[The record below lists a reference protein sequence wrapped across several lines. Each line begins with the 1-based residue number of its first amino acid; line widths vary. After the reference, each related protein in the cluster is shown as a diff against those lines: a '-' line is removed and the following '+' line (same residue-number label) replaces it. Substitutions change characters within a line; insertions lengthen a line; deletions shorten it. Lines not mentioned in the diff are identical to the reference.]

1 MVPAI
6 PMGCT
11 TLGHGLDEDAQLLQ
25 AHVGSGP
32 HANDA
37 DAQALR
43 VCEAEGEKPWLAG
56 ILYPIPTPRYSFLS
70 DISKLRSCPMI
81 GKDPWFY
88 PPPFCQWDHC
98 LPFALSSDR
107 QQGVCRWLGRG
118 RLLCVQIRVCG
129 WDGG

>member
-11 TLGHGLDEDAQLLQ
+11 ALGHGLDEDAQLLQ

-70 DISKLRSCPMI
+70 EIPKRDRERPMVLPTPFLPVGLLPALCPI
-81 GKDPWFY
+81 
-88 PPPFCQWDHC
+88 H
-98 LPFALSSDR
+98 
-107 QQGVCRWLGRG
+107 
-118 RLLCVQIRVCG
+118 
-129 WDGG
+129 